1 MAMAGDALE
10 EIVPGRAWG
19 ARQALRF
26 GPIGLTT
33 RMTVL
38 RLGDG
43 GLWVHSPVTPTP
55 ERIAAIRALGPVR
68 HVVAPNLSHHLFFG
82 EFLQAFP
89 DARGYLAPG
98 LAAKRPDLARW
109 PTLPAAEAAP
119 WAGELSS
126 TFIAG
131 LPQIDETVWFHRP
144 TGTLVVTDLLF
155 NFGADTRGLGR
166 LAARLL
172 GVYRRPGMSRTMRWL
187 VKDRAAFRRSVE
199 PLLELDVRRI
209 VPAHG
214 DVVSDDARGAL
225 ARAFDWLSH

>member
-1 MAMAGDALE
+1 MAMPGHPLE
-10 EIVPGRAWG
+10 EIAPGQVWG
-19 ARQALRF
+19 ARQPLRF
-26 GPIGLTT
+26 GPIGITT

-43 GLWVHSPVTPTP
+43 GLWVHSPVPPTP

-68 HVVAPNLSHHLFFG
+68 HVVAPNLYHHLFFG
-82 EFLQAFP
+82 DFLQAFP
-89 DARGYLAPG
+89 EARGYLAPG

-109 PTLPAAEAAP
+109 PVLPAGDGAP

-126 TFIAG
+126 YFIAG

-187 VKDRAAFRRSVE
+187 VKDREAFRRSIG
-199 PLLELDVRRI
+199 PLLDLDVRRI

-214 DVVSDDARGAL
+214 DVVSDDAPGVL
-225 ARAFDWLSH
+225 ARAFSWL